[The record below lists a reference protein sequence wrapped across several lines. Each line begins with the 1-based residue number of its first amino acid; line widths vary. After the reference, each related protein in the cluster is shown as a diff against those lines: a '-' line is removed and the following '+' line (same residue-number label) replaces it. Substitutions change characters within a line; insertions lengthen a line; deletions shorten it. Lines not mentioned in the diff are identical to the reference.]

1 MAELTQEEFNKQLV
15 TSLDAEFRASRNER
29 AKINAELA
37 QMKAA
42 VAPREIP
49 NTPQPIGDVDNA
61 RMLERLREAPIDTFN
76 SLLAIGEQK
85 TQVAVRQALEQ
96 ERAAA
101 NATKQNEAF
110 WADVWNANPDISDM
124 QHQVYGHFNQT
135 DPHQDPSDRVNFAVQ
150 QVRTQIENRLK
161 WSKEQ
166 ELQQAQQ
173 KRMSSSAAMNAPW
186 MNALSGVANQSPVVD
201 ARQDL

>member
-1 MAELTQEEFNKQLV
+1 
-15 TSLDAEFRASRNER
+15 
-29 AKINAELA
+29 
-37 QMKAA
+37 
-42 VAPREIP
+42 
-49 NTPQPIGDVDNA
+49 
-61 RMLERLREAPIDTFN
+61 
-76 SLLAIGEQK
+76 
-85 TQVAVRQALEQ
+85 
-96 ERAAA
+96 
-101 NATKQNEAF
+101 
-110 WADVWNANPDISDM
+110 M

-201 ARQDL
+201 ARQDLYDFVKDSNDVMYGRAKAASKVSTRPAERLTAG